1 MKNGTV
7 LRPTNATVSGS
18 PIEMPQCDAD
28 STASDFVAEAS
39 VDYSDEGNVDA
50 LKPSGDGAAD
60 NKPTAIDLFSGCG
73 GLTLGLKQGGF
84 KVIGAVDIDPLSVET
99 YQENHDDVTVWE
111 VDIRDL
117 QPSEIQSTL
126 NLEPGDLDLLAGCP
140 PCQGFSTMRTLNGSL
155 QVDDPRND
163 LLLEFLRFVDAL
175 RPKAV
180 MIENVPGLA
189 DDESFQVFCGRMK
202 DAGYR
207 GDQDVL
213 NAAEYGVP
221 QRRKRLIYVAGLR
234 VEIPFAEPVEGKLT
248 VKDAIGDLP
257 KPGESGDPIHDLRER
272 RTPRVMQLIQR
283 IPQDGGSRK
292 DLPVEDQL
300 DCHKRCDGFKDVYGR
315 MAWNEVSPTITS
327 GCFNPSKGRFL
338 HPEEHRAITM
348 REAALLQGFPDGYRF
363 PKATSKSSLAM
374 MIGNALPPPFIAA
387 HAEVIRHTLQ
397 DKSGVPSGD
406 SENI

>member
-7 LRPTNATVSGS
+7 QRPTNATGSGS
-18 PIEMPQCDAD
+18 PIEMPRSNTESA
-28 STASDFVAEAS
+28 ASDFIAESS
-39 VDYSDEGNVDA
+39 VDHWDA
-50 LKPSGDGAAD
+50 RNMGATEPSGEVAAD
-60 NKPTAIDLFSGCG
+60 NQPTAIDLFSGCG

-84 KVIGAVDIDPLSVET
+84 KVVGAVDIDPLSVET
-99 YQENHDDVTVWE
+99 YKANHKDVTVWTA
-111 VDIRDL
+111 DIRDL
-117 QPSEIQSTL
+117 EPSEVQSTL
-126 NLEPGDLDLLAGCP
+126 KLEPGDLDLLAGCP
-140 PCQGFSTMRTLNGSL
+140 PCQGFSTIRTLNGSL
-155 QVDDPRND
+155 NVDDPRND
-163 LLLEFLRFVDAL
+163 LLLEVLRFVDAL

-189 DDESFQVFCGRMK
+189 DDEGFQVFCSRME
-202 DAGYR
+202 DAGYC

-234 VEIPFAEPVEGKLT
+234 IEIPFAEPVEGKLT

-257 KPGESGDPIHDLRER
+257 KSGDSGDPIHDLQER

-292 DLPVEDQL
+292 DLPAEDQL

-315 MAWNEVSPTITS
+315 MAWDEVSPTITS

-348 REAALLQGFPDGYRF
+348 REAALLQGFPDGYKF

-387 HAEVIRHTLQ
+387 HAKVIRNTLQ
-397 DKSGVPSGD
+397 HA
-406 SENI
+406 SEEPRGG